1 MFWLLCGLCA
11 DIVFLRSWYPVSIP
25 QLYNAVTSLLLPVG
39 QKDNWVGM
47 RTLGQLKHDLGIRNK
62 PNKDSLYKVEKAG
75 HTPSH
80 LITGVLKVSF
90 FIFSI
95 SGALCLLQC
104 STLTTFSFLGNIQP
118 SGTMNS

>member
-25 QLYNAVTSLLLPVG
+25 QLYNSVTSLLLPVG

-80 LITGVLKVSF
+80 LITCVLKDENSHLSF

-95 SGALCLLQC
+95 SSAL
-104 STLTTFSFLGNIQP
+104 SF
-118 SGTMNS
+118 TV